1 MPNLQV
7 PRSDSQGRW
16 HWNLGMGGQ
25 QKDKVSK
32 AFLTKEKARQGR
44 RARTGRK
51 LSLGTRA
58 MRADAVQAAGTGV

>member
-1 MPNLQV
+1 M
-7 PRSDSQGRW
+7 
-16 HWNLGMGGQ
+16 GMGGQ

>member
-1 MPNLQV
+1 M
-7 PRSDSQGRW
+7 
-16 HWNLGMGGQ
+16 GMGGQ
-25 QKDKVSK
+25 QKDKASK

-58 MRADAVQAAGTGV
+58 MRADAVQEAGTGV